1 MEIFE
6 GKDLN
11 GIKEKLKD
19 KFNSLDTKERLET
32 LKKGGKSVFFVYV
45 IALIL
50 MVVSCLIVFFLSVQG
65 EEQVMVPNVQGK
77 SLTAALL
84 ELQERELYPKIQMHY
99 SEMPGDKGTILS
111 QSPRA
116 GSIVKAYRRIDLTV
130 SRGEMI
136 TVLGDYVGKNIDEV
150 RGTLDLLFSEEDSV
164 LKVSAPVYKKDSAK
178 AGTIIAQYPPAE
190 TELYEPVKLQFIVSS
205 GDKNE
210 VVEVPEIKNMTV
222 KQLLAVMN
230 ETKLVY
236 DFTFKQDASAAEGG
250 AITSVAKTEKSVD
263 AFTRIDVE
271 LTARP
276 STAESESI
284 QGILEVEVPE
294 YPYPV
299 PMRVDVQT
307 LDGLSTT
314 ILSFNHPGKKVT
326 VPYDV
331 KKENTVVLYVMGEE
345 KGKVTIQ

>member
-19 KFNSLDTKERLET
+19 KFNSLDTKERLEA

-178 AGTIIAQYPPAE
+178 TGTIIAQYPPAE
-190 TELYEPVKLQFIVSS
+190 TELYEPVKLQFVVSS

-250 AITSVAKTEKSVD
+250 AITSVAKTERSVD